1 MKASASSP
9 CIQPLNALV
18 YIVSRSA
25 NAKAGENVEPP
36 VAAEQSA
43 KHVQGRAIP
52 HACASAAVDDMHSS
66 SCMFLVARAH
76 LQAAPWLLYC
86 SARASTPLPRSLRKG
101 ANLPAKDVQFFPRR
115 IECTLGCS
123 RVITRAVLCRA
134 VSPVLARGHRDA
146 AAAFSRCS
154 LLCYATATV
163 QWHAKAMLLC
173 AIECQH
179 CLNFGPNPFI
189 SRQASPWVQGS
200 AQRKCPHSSLF

>member
-66 SCMFLVARAH
+66 SYMFLVARAH
-76 LQAAPWLLYC
+76 LQAAPCLLYF

-101 ANLPAKDVQFFPRR
+101 ANLPAKGVQFFPRR
-115 IECTLGCS
+115 SECTLGCS
-123 RVITRAVLCRA
+123 RVITRACSEIVLCRA

-154 LLCYATATV
+154 LLCYASATV
-163 QWHAKAMLLC
+163 QWHAKAMFLC
-173 AIECQH
+173 AIQCQH
-179 CLNFGPNPFI
+179 CLSFDPNPFI
-189 SRQASPWVQGS
+189 SRHASPWVQGS
-200 AQRKCPHSSLF
+200 AQRKY